1 MIDFIPT
8 DLAHFL
14 YVATLSFLVGLE
26 LKAYWYAMSDSYR
39 FHIGSTRTFAFIGIM
54 GYLYYKIDLAFYL
67 LGYAALSLLY
77 LIYYHHKLI
86 SDRTSIISFLLIS
99 LVYAFGPLIEIF
111 NIWMPTLLFVII
123 VFLLGADKSVGYL
136 LEKLNMEEF
145 ETLGKFLLLSAVI
158 LPLLPHTKLPYID
171 ISAFEIWLVVV
182 VVSTISYGS
191 YIAQKY
197 IFKNKGYL
205 ITALFGGLYSSTAT
219 TVVLAKKATSATAD
233 IIDSAIVLATSM
245 MYVRLLAIAFIFNRQ
260 IAYHLALPMLAFA
273 GLGALIALLFYK
285 KGAPTDAPIDDR
297 NPLELGTA
305 FLFALLF
312 VAMIVVTKY
321 VSAHYG
327 DLGIKVLSFIIG
339 FTDIDPFVLSLLTGK
354 MELPV
359 SLVVSAILIASGSN
373 DLLKAIYALVFGKR
387 IPKKAAAALVILGIL
402 TIIAGVI
409 GTKGWV

>member
-1 MIDFIPT
+1 MIDFIPS

-14 YVATLSFLVGLE
+14 YVAILSFLVGLE
-26 LKAYWYAMSDSYR
+26 LKTYRYAVGDESA

-54 GYLYYKIDLAFYL
+54 GYLFYRIDIWFYI
-67 LGYAALSLLY
+67 LGYGGLVLIY
-77 LIYYHHKLI
+77 LIYYYFKLLH
-86 SDRTSIISFLLIS
+86 DRASIISFLLIS

-123 VFLLGADKSVGYL
+123 VFLLGADKSLGYL
-136 LEKLNMEEF
+136 LERLNVEEF

-197 IFKNKGYL
+197 IFKNRGYL

-219 TVVLAKKATSATAD
+219 TVVLAKKATSAHTQV
-233 IIDSAIVLATSM
+233 IDSAIVLATSM
-245 MYVRLLAIAFIFNRQ
+245 MYVRLLALAFIFNKE
-260 IAYHLALPMLAFA
+260 IALHLALPLLGFAALGGLISLA
-273 GLGALIALLFYK
+273 LYK
-285 KGAPTDAPIDDR
+285 RGAPTQAPIDDR

-312 VAMIVVTKY
+312 VAMIVITKY
-321 VSAHYG
+321 VSSHYG

-354 MELPV
+354 MELSA
-359 SLVVSAILIASGSN
+359 SLIVSAILIAAGSN
-373 DLLKAIYALVFGKR
+373 NLLKALYALLFGR
-387 IPKKAAAALVILGIL
+387 YVPKKAAAVLVVLGVL
-402 TIIAGVI
+402 TIIAGI
-409 GTKGWV
+409 KTKGWI